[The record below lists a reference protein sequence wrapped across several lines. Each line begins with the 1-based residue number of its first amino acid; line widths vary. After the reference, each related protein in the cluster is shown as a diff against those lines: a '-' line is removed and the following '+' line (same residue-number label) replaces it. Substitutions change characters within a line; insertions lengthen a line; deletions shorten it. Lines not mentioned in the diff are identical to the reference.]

1 MEIIDFGVSPYREIW
16 DKQNELFASLVERK
30 QLHLPIDVEYLL
42 IGEHYNVYT
51 LGFHGNADN
60 LLVSPQQLAESGTE
74 VIRIERGGDIT
85 YHGPG
90 QLIVYPIIDLES
102 RNLGIKDYMWLLEEC
117 VIELIGK
124 YGIKGERVDG
134 ATGVWIDKC
143 SPFERKICAMGVKC
157 RRHISMHGLAL
168 NVTTDLSAFGRINP
182 CGFVNKGVTSL
193 KKELTN
199 SNITLPAMDE
209 VKRKFIEIFNLYLAK
224 NV

>member
-1 MEIIDFGVSPYREIW
+1 MKIIDFGVSPYREIW
-16 DKQNELFASLVERK
+16 DRQKELFASLVERK
-30 QLHLPIDVEYLL
+30 QLHLPIVEEYLL

-51 LGFHGNADN
+51 LGFHGNEDN
-60 LLVSPQQLAESGTE
+60 LLVSPQQLAASGTE

-102 RNLGIKDYMWLLEEC
+102 RNLGVKDYMWLLEEC
-117 VIELIGK
+117 VVDLIGK

-134 ATGVWIDKC
+134 ATGVWIDKGTL
-143 SPFERKICAMGVKC
+143 SERKICAMGVKC

-182 CGFVNKGVTSL
+182 CGFVDKGVTSL
-193 KKELTN
+193 QKELTN
-199 SNITLPAMDE
+199 RNITLPTMDE
-209 VKRKFIEIFNLYLAK
+209 VKRKFIEIFNHHLAK